1 MGDIRRQ
8 SIASSLL
15 IYIGFAVGA
24 LNIYLMVRA
33 HLFTPDQKGLID
45 SITALNLVF
54 YSFANIGATAIM
66 SRFFPLYHQ
75 YQSDDENDLLSVAF
89 IFALI
94 GFVLTLI
101 GAFAM
106 EPIFVRKFSAKSPEL
121 LRYYY
126 WILPYTFFYLIFT
139 MLETQAGI
147 NKKTLL
153 ANFMKE
159 TGSRVWLTFLIL
171 LFALQWIQFDLFVKL
186 FMFSYALGVIVLGW
200 YLHKIG
206 KLTLSFRFSTLT
218 RRLSRRM
225 FQLAAYVFLGNIV
238 FNVAQNIDSITIT
251 SQLGMSLTAVY
262 MLSKYISS
270 IVSVPMRSMVSIA
283 VPYLSQAWKSKNYAE
298 VTRIYKRSA
307 INLFIV
313 GLFLFLNI
321 WLNLDQAYEVFQIDP
336 SYEAGK
342 WLVLILGVGMLVD
355 LSTGINGHMLYVS
368 PIWRFEFWSGL
379 IVMLITIPAN
389 YFFVKQYGTFG
400 AAWVNLG
407 MMVLMNA
414 IRTSYVYYR
423 YGMQPYSIKT
433 LYALLAALLCY
444 GITWWCFDGVAGWL
458 GLILRSA
465 TFSILFLSIVYM
477 AKLTPDW
484 APVVESFQKRLKRK

>member
-24 LNIYLMVRA
+24 LNIYLMVRQ

-75 YQSDDENDLLSVAF
+75 YQPDEENDLLSL
-89 IFALI
+89 ALLI
-94 GFVLTLI
+94 GVGGFVLTVA
-101 GAFAM
+101 GAFIF
-106 EPIFVRKFSAKSPEL
+106 EPLFVRKFATNAPSL
-121 LRYYY
+121 VRYYY
-126 WILPYTFFYLIFT
+126 WILPYSFFYLFFII
-139 MLETQAGI
+139 LETQAGI

-159 TGSRVWLTFLIL
+159 TGSRIWLLVLIL
-171 LFALQWIQFDLFVKL
+171 LFSLQWISFDWFVKL
-186 FMFSYALGVIVLGW
+186 FMFSYALAVGVLAW
-200 YLHKIG
+200 YLHSIG
-206 KLTLSFRFSTLT
+206 KLHLSFKFSKLT
-218 RRLSRRM
+218 HRLRKRM
-225 FQLAAYVFLGNIV
+225 LQLALYVFLGNIV

-251 SQLGMSLTAVY
+251 SQLGVSLTAVY

-270 IVSVPMRSMVSIA
+270 IISVPMRSMVSIA
-283 VPYLSQAWKSKNYAE
+283 VPYVSQAWKAKNYPE
-298 VTRIYKRSA
+298 VERIYRRSA

-321 WLNLDQAYEVFQIDP
+321 WLNLDQAYTVFKIDP
-336 SYEAGK
+336 SYEAGR
-342 WLVLILGVGMLVD
+342 WLVLILGIGMLID

-379 IVMLITIPAN
+379 LVMLLTIPAN
-389 YFFVKQYGTFG
+389 YFMVKKLGMMG

-407 MMVLMNA
+407 VLVLTNL
-414 IRTSYVYYR
+414 IRTAYIYHR
-423 YGMQPYSIKT
+423 YHMQPYSFKT
-433 LYALLAALLCY
+433 LYALLLALVCY
-444 GITWWCFDGVAGWL
+444 GITWLLLDSVPGWG
-458 GLILRSA
+458 GLIARSLL
-465 TFSILFLSIVYM
+465 FSLSFLAGVYYL
-477 AKLTPDW
+477 KLTPDW
-484 APVVESFQKRLKRK
+484 APVVDALQKRLGRK

>member
-15 IYIGFAVGA
+15 IYIGFAVGG

-33 HLFTPDQKGLID
+33 GLFTPDQKGLID

-75 YQSDDENDLLSVAF
+75 YQSDQEDDLLSVAF
-89 IFALI
+89 GFALI

-101 GAFAM
+101 GAYAM
-106 EPIFVRKFSAKSPEL
+106 EPIFIRKFSAKSPEL

-126 WILPYTFFYLIFT
+126 WILPYTFFYLIF
-139 MLETQAGI
+139 MILETQAGI

-159 TGSRVWLTFLIL
+159 TGSRVWLTLLIVL
-171 LFALQWIQFDLFVKL
+171 YALQWIQFDWFVKL
-186 FMFSYALGVIVLGW
+186 FMFSYAIGVLVLGW
-200 YLHKIG
+200 YLHQIG

-283 VPYLSQAWKSKNYAE
+283 VPYLSQAWKAKNYTE
-298 VTRIYKRSA
+298 VARIYKRSA

-342 WLVLILGVGMLVD
+342 WLVLILGIGMLVD

-379 IVMLITIPAN
+379 IVMLLTIPAN
-389 YFFVKQYGTFG
+389 YFLVKQYGTFG

-407 MMVLMNA
+407 MMVLTNA

-423 YGMQPYSIKT
+423 YGMQPYSMKT

-444 GITWWCFDGVAGWL
+444 GITWWFLDGVAGWL
-458 GLILRSA
+458 GLLLRS
-465 TFSILFLSIVYM
+465 TLFSVLFLSIVYM

-484 APVVESFQKRLKRK
+484 APVVEAFQKRLKRK